1 MQFVFCLVNNHDLHT
16 VSHCCFMW
24 NSCHLLLVTSR
35 ECRMGFYRCHAW
47 TSPCYQVP
55 RNLHRLHTAKRLC
68 KCCLKSVPFFIIRAL
83 SFERIHLKY
92 CLLFIQIYS
101 HSGQINISSW
111 HFPRKHFITLCCFR
125 REVKW
130 KLLITQFV
138 LCEGCRKRCT
148 PPFPVFYSRLS
159 CSHK

>member
-1 MQFVFCLVNNHDLHT
+1 MQFVFCLVDNHDLHT

-47 TSPCYQVP
+47 TSPWFPETYIGSLLLNVCV
-55 RNLHRLHTAKRLC
+55 NAV
-68 KCCLKSVPFFIIRAL
+68 SFFKIRAL
-83 SFERIHLKY
+83 SFKRIHLKY

-101 HSGQINISSW
+101 HPGQINISFW
-111 HFPRKHFITLCCFR
+111 HFPHKHFITLCCFR

-138 LCEGCRKRCT
+138 LCEGCRKRFT
-148 PPFPVFYSRLS
+148 PHFPVFYSRLS